1 MCAGNEIYNK
11 KEPIYL
17 IGNVVYF
24 CRGVKI
30 KEGVIIEIDNRSVG
44 CNKVV
49 YKVMTNGKCYF
60 VQENQMTEHLSEFQ
74 DSIDLLG

>member
-1 MCAGNEIYNK
+1 MCAGKETYNK
-11 KEPIYL
+11 KEPIYS
-17 IGNVVYF
+17 ICDVVYF

-30 KEGVIIEIDNRSVG
+30 KKGVIMEIDNRSIS

-60 VQENQMTEHLSEFQ
+60 VQENQMTNHLSDFQ